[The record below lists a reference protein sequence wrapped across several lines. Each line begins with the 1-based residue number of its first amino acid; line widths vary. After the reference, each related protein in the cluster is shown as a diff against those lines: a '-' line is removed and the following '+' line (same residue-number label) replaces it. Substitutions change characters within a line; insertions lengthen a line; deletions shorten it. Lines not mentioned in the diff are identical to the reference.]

1 MGCYFLLQGI
11 FLTQGLNTGLL
22 HCSQTL
28 YRLSHKGSR
37 ELLDEAP
44 FEPQKMGSS
53 CHWGWVG

>member
-53 CHWGWVG
+53 SHWGWVG